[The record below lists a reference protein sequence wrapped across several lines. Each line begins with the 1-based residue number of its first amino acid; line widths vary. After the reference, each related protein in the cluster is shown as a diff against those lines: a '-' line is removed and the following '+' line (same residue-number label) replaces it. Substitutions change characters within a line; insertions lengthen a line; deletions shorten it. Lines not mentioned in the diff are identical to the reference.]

1 MFCSYFPGLLP
12 LVAVVSAQAGQFTAV
27 EQQSTSA
34 SAPAL
39 VRRAPAESRVA
50 AATLRMRL
58 GGRAAAPC
66 CRRRP
71 AAAGGVLDP
80 RQSAAGDWHGAER
93 GESNPNVGSNDR
105 LSDDSPTIRDSTE
118 QQQQQRQQ
126 RQQQPR
132 WKQQKKNQKKSS
144 AGG

>member
-1 MFCSYFPGLLP
+1 VLLP
-12 LVAVVSAQAGQFTAV
+12 
-27 EQQSTSA
+27 
-34 SAPAL
+34 
-39 VRRAPAESRVA
+39 
-50 AATLRMRL
+50 
-58 GGRAAAPC
+58 
-66 CRRRP
+66 P
-71 AAAGGVLDP
+71 AAAAALLLLAACWTP

-132 WKQQKKNQKKSS
+132 WKQQK
-144 AGG
+144 